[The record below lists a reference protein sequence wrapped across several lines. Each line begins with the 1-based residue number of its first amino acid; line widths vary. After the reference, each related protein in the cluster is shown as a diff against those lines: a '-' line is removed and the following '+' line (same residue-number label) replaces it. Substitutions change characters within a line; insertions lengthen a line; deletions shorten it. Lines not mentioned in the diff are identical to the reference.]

1 METLKLQP
9 EQRGQQK
16 VVSATL
22 PIGTILQGRYQILKV
37 IGLGGMGAV
46 YQVRD
51 RHFQAA
57 QRLCALKEMIVNVN
71 DPSKRRL
78 AAQIFEREANIL
90 ATLSHPSIPKI
101 HDYFTH
107 EDRHYLVLEF
117 VEGMDLEAVLR
128 VVRTPLPA
136 ERVVDWAIQICDVL
150 TYLHCHEPSIVFRD
164 LKPSNIM
171 VRPSNRVVLVD
182 FGIARTINV
191 GDKGTM
197 IGTEGY
203 SPPEQYRGIASPQG
217 DIYALGATMHHLLTR
232 RDPRLHPP
240 FSFSEEPPSRVNP
253 SVSKELEAIIMRA
266 LEYDPT
272 ARYSSAEE
280 MKAAL
285 LRCCAISET
294 SAEAAAS
301 LHAPTSVD
309 TRSDSKASAPKPQ
322 ASQGVPAVT
331 TYSVVPIWRFRC
343 EDEVRSSP
351 VVADGVL
358 YVGCYDNNLYALNAK
373 TGEFLWKYAT
383 EGGIAATPCVWKD
396 RVLFGSEDRFF
407 YAVSIRSGRILWT
420 CPTEGRIR
428 SSARVELEH
437 VFFGSD
443 DRRLY
448 AVNAHNGQVVWRFE
462 ALEPIRSSPAVGDEM
477 VYVGSDDHHLYAID
491 LQAGRQRWKFRANRN
506 IISSPVLHG
515 GLVVFGS
522 MDWNVYALDERSGW
536 SVWRFRT
543 NHAVVGSPRIM
554 DEVVY
559 IGSVDG
565 YLYALE
571 LDNGRLVWK
580 FNTGSQVVSTPAV
593 TEKSVYVSTLGGDII
608 SINRKT
614 GKEQWR
620 FSAEGPMPSS
630 PYVYEETIYV
640 GSNDHCVYALPA

>member
-1 METLKLQP
+1 METLKLRP
-9 EQRGQQK
+9 GQ
-16 VVSATL
+16 SGTGRITDATL
-22 PIGTILQGRYQILKV
+22 PLGTVIQGRYQILKV

-51 RHFQAA
+51 KHFQAA
-57 QRLCALKEMIVNVN
+57 QRICALKEMIVNTS
-71 DPSKRRL
+71 DPVKRRL

-90 ATLSHPSIPKI
+90 AALNHPSIPKI

-128 VVRTPLPA
+128 LVRAPLPA

-150 TYLHCHEPSIVFRD
+150 TYLHGHNPPIVFRD

-171 VRPSNRVVLVD
+171 VRPSNQIALVD

-217 DIYALGATMHHLLTR
+217 DIYALGATMHHLLTH

-240 FSFSEEPPSRVNP
+240 FTFAEEPPSRVNP
-253 SVSKELEAIIMRA
+253 SVSQELEAIVMKA
-266 LEYDPT
+266 LEYDPA

-280 MKAAL
+280 MKTAL
-285 LRCCAISET
+285 LRCCAASQSPAKISVSMDV
-294 SAEAAAS
+294 SALVS
-301 LHAPTSVD
+301 N
-309 TRSDSKASAPKPQ
+309 RSDAKVSSSEPQ
-322 ASQGVPAVT
+322 VGHDVAVLT
-331 TYSVVPIWRFRC
+331 GQSIVPIWQFRC

-407 YAVSIRSGRILWT
+407 YAVSVRSGRILWT

-437 VFFGSD
+437 AFFGSD

-448 AVNAHNGQVVWRFE
+448 AVNANNGQVVWRFE
-462 ALEPIRSSPAVGDEM
+462 ALEAIRSSPAVGDEM
-477 VYVGSDDHHLYAID
+477 VYVGSDDYHLYAVD
-491 LQAGRQRWKFRANRN
+491 LQTGRQRWKFRTNRN
-506 IISSPVLHG
+506 IISSPALHS
-515 GLVVFGS
+515 GLVIFGS
-522 MDWNVYALDERSGW
+522 MDWNVYALDEHSGW

-543 NHAVVGSPRIM
+543 NQAVVGSPRIM
-554 DEVVY
+554 DGVVY
-559 IGSVDG
+559 IGSADG

-571 LDNGRLVWK
+571 LGNGRLVWK

-593 TEKSVYVSTLGGDII
+593 TEKSLYISTLGGEII
-608 SINRKT
+608 SVNRKT

-620 FSAEGPMPSS
+620 FRTGGPVPSS
-630 PYVYEETIYV
+630 PCVYEDTVYV
-640 GSNDHCVYALPA
+640 GSNDHCIYALPA

>member
-1 METLKLQP
+1 METLKLQS
-9 EQRGQQK
+9 EQSGQHK
-16 VVSATL
+16 AMSATL
-22 PIGTILQGRYQILKV
+22 PPGTVLQGRYQIIKV

-57 QRLCALKEMIVNVN
+57 QRLCALKEMIVNTS

-90 ATLSHPSIPKI
+90 AALNHPSIPKI
-101 HDYFTH
+101 HDYFTR

-128 VVRTPLPA
+128 LVRAPLPA

-150 TYLHCHEPSIVFRD
+150 TYLHSHEPPIVFRD

-171 VRPSNRVVLVD
+171 VRPSNQIALVD

-191 GDKGTM
+191 GDRGTM

-240 FSFSEEPPSRVNP
+240 FTFAEEPPSRVNP
-253 SVSKELEAIIMRA
+253 SVSKELEAIVMKA

-280 MKAAL
+280 MKTAL
-285 LRCCAISET
+285 LHCCSVPQSPANT
-294 SAEAAAS
+294 LAS
-301 LHAPTSVD
+301 LHIPAPIRDHSNT
-309 TRSDSKASAPKPQ
+309 KASPPEPQ
-322 ASQGVPAVT
+322 AGRGVAVLT
-331 TYSVVPIWRFRC
+331 DQSIVPIWQFRC

-351 VVADGVL
+351 VVTDGVL
-358 YVGCYDNNLYALNAK
+358 YVGCYDNNLYALNAR

-383 EGGIAATPCVWKD
+383 EGGIAATPCIWKD
-396 RVLFGSEDRFF
+396 RVLFGSEDRIF
-407 YAVSIRSGRILWT
+407 YAVSARSGRILWT

-437 VFFGSD
+437 AFFGSD

-462 ALEPIRSSPAVGDEM
+462 ALETIRSSPVIGDEM
-477 VYVGSDDHHLYAID
+477 VYVGSDDYHLYAID
-491 LQAGRQRWKFRANRN
+491 LQTGRQRWKFRTNRN

-515 GLVVFGS
+515 GLVIFGS
-522 MDWNVYALDERSGW
+522 MDWNVYALDEHSGW

-543 NHAVVGSPRIM
+543 DHVVVGSPRVM
-554 DEVVY
+554 GEVVY
-559 IGSVDG
+559 IGSADG

-571 LDNGRLVWK
+571 LGNGRLIWK

-593 TEKSVYVSTLGGDII
+593 TEKNVYISTLGGDII
-608 SINRKT
+608 SVNRKT

-620 FSAEGPMPSS
+620 FKTGGPVPSS
-630 PYVYEETIYV
+630 PCVYEDTLYV

>member
-9 EQRGQQK
+9 EQSRQHK
-16 VVSATL
+16 AVSTL
-22 PIGTILQGRYQILKV
+22 PPGTILQGRYQIIKV

-51 RHFQAA
+51 KHFQAA
-57 QRLCALKEMIVNVN
+57 QRLCALKEMIVNTS

-101 HDYFTH
+101 HDYFTY
-107 EDRHYLVLEF
+107 EGRHYLVLEF
-117 VEGMDLEAVLR
+117 VEGLDLEAVLR

-136 ERVVDWAIQICDVL
+136 KRVVDWAIQICDVL
-150 TYLHCHEPSIVFRD
+150 TYLHDHDPPIVFRD

-171 VRPSNRVVLVD
+171 VRSSNRIVLID

-240 FSFSEEPPSRVNP
+240 FSFAEEPPSHVNP
-253 SVSKELEAIIMRA
+253 SVSKELEAIVMKA
-266 LEYDPT
+266 LEYDPI
-272 ARYSSAEE
+272 ARYSTAEE
-280 MKAAL
+280 MKTAL
-285 LRCCAISET
+285 LRCYAPSEAPAATLASLQSSASVENRSGMTIS
-294 SAEAAAS
+294 SAE
-301 LHAPTSVD
+301 
-309 TRSDSKASAPKPQ
+309 PQ
-322 ASQGVPAVT
+322 AGQGVVAVA
-331 TYSVVPIWRFRC
+331 SESIVPIWRFRC

-351 VVADGVL
+351 VVVDGVL
-358 YVGCYDNNLYALNAK
+358 YVGCYDNNLYALNAG

-383 EGGIAATPCVWKD
+383 EGGIAATPCIWKD
-396 RVLFGSEDRFF
+396 RILFGSEDRVF
-407 YAVSIRSGRILWT
+407 YAVSVRSGRILWT

-437 VFFGSD
+437 AFFGSD

-462 ALEPIRSSPAVGDEM
+462 ALETVRSSPAVGDEM
-477 VYVGSDDHHLYAID
+477 VYVGSDDYHLYAID
-491 LQAGRQRWKFRANRN
+491 LQTGRQRWKFRTNRN
-506 IISSPVLHG
+506 VISSPVLHG
-515 GLVVFGS
+515 GLVIFGS

-536 SVWRFRT
+536 AVWRFRT

-571 LDNGRLVWK
+571 LGNGRLVWK

-593 TEKSVYVSTLGGDII
+593 TDKSVYISTLGGDLI

-620 FSAEGPMPSS
+620 FKTGGPVPSS
-630 PYVYEETIYV
+630 PCVYEETVYV
-640 GSNDHCVYALPA
+640 GSNDHSVYALPA